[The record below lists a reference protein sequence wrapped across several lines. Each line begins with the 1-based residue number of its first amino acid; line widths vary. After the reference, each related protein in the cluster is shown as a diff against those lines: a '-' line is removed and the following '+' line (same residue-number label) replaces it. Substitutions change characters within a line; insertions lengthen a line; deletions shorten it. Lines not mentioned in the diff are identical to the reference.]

1 MHVPVCRAQYTHT
14 HTHTHTRKHTHT
26 QALVKLLEEHKVVGS
41 WKGRMGILGT
51 RSGHNGFLDRK
62 VAGVRT
68 QEYI

>member
-1 MHVPVCRAQYTHT
+1 
-14 HTHTHTRKHTHT
+14 
-26 QALVKLLEEHKVVGS
+26 VKLLEEHKVVGS

>member
-1 MHVPVCRAQYTHT
+1 MYACACVPCAV